1 MLVGS
6 SWINILKENGVE
18 TQYSPSD
25 IPAYDS
31 EESYNLLR
39 ERIYNQLKQNGEV
52 PEVYGMPR
60 YMDDAQPND
69 EEMFGEESRV
79 SASQAIDCVANRG
92 ACGPNEV
99 CIPFRSPQ
107 IQGICNCRAGYARDE
122 VGKCALD
129 VKGEVEDKYRMLKK
143 LQPSEPIGGAK
154 NGDADDAAVKHLS
167 VSVVPKTVQLPVNEA
182 SLSAFPVPDEQAS
195 GVAYN
200 YSWSLIGQ
208 PKGAIN
214 GTMSDKTK
222 NEIQLSN
229 LSEGVYQFKVVV
241 LGRGWAGEAFA
252 NVTVLPQK
260 RVNRPPVVIINPATQ
275 IIKEPTSTA
284 ILDGSATTVVHS
296 PLKRNNIRAKWSA
309 FAF

>member
-1 MLVGS
+1 MVCHPPFFPTDL
-6 SWINILKENGVE
+6 SWTSILKEKGVDI
-18 TQYSPSD
+18 QYTSSDAPS
-25 IPAYDS
+25 YDS
-31 EESYNLLR
+31 DESYNLLP
-39 ERIYNQLKQNGEV
+39 ERIYNQLKQNNEM
-52 PEVYGMPR
+52 PEESVYGMPR
-60 YMDDAQPND
+60 YMDEAQPND
-69 EEMFGEESRV
+69 EEMIGDESRV
-79 SASQAIDCVANRG
+79 STSQTIDCISNPA
-92 ACGPNEV
+92 ACDLTEM
-99 CIPFRSPQ
+99 CIPFRSTQ
-107 IQGICNCRAGYARDE
+107 LGICHCRAGYARNE
-122 VGKCALD
+122 FGKCVLD
-129 VKGEVEDKYRMLKK
+129 AKDDAVDKYQILKK
-143 LQPSEPIGGAK
+143 LQPNQPLDGEKIS
-154 NGDADDAAVKHLS
+154 DSDDTTVKQLS

-229 LSEGVYQFKVVV
+229 LSEGVYQFKVIV

-260 RVNRPPVVIINPATQ
+260 RVNQPPVVIINPATQ

-284 ILDGSATTVVHS
+284 ILDGSASTVS
-296 PLKRNNIRAKWSA
+296 
-309 FAF
+309 

>member
-1 MLVGS
+1 
-6 SWINILKENGVE
+6 
-18 TQYSPSD
+18 
-25 IPAYDS
+25 
-31 EESYNLLR
+31 
-39 ERIYNQLKQNGEV
+39 
-52 PEVYGMPR
+52 MPR
-60 YMDDAQPND
+60 YIDETQQND
-69 EEMFGEESRV
+69 EEMVGEESRV
-79 SASQAIDCVANRG
+79 STSRAIDCVANPG
-92 ACGPNEV
+92 ACDSNEV
-99 CIPFRSPQ
+99 CIPFRSTRM
-107 IQGICNCRAGYARDE
+107 GICHCRADYARNE
-122 VGKCALD
+122 LGKCVLD
-129 VKGEVEDKYRMLKK
+129 AKDDVEEKYRILKK
-143 LQPSEPIGGAK
+143 LQPSEPLESGK
-154 NGDADDAAVKHLS
+154 SADPDDTSVKHLS

-241 LGRGWAGEAFA
+241 LGRGWEGEAIA

-260 RVNRPPVVIINPATQ
+260 RLNRPPVVIINPATQ

-284 ILDGSATTVVHS
+284 ILDGSASTV
-296 PLKRNNIRAKWSA
+296 I
-309 FAF
+309 